1 MLSPYKGTFRV
12 SQEYKGNDHRGIDL
26 VGISDKRLFSPVV
39 GTVVRAG
46 WENPLVRSQGF
57 GKRVVIRIGSSNFFM
72 YFGHLSE
79 ISVSKGQRVKIGQQ
93 IGIEG
98 TTGHSTGNHLHWEI
112 RYNDVKSGFQSIAA
126 YSNIPN
132 MQSRE
137 EKISS
142 WGTELFGI
150 STLKEGQNDF
160 PYCLYN
166 SNLQSILKIEAD
178 GIFRVNTENRVR
190 KFQQDN
196 HLEVDGKVGAVTK
209 SVLVYIDGLR

>member
-46 WENPLVRSQGF
+46 WENPPVRSQGF
-57 GKRVVIRIGSSNFFM
+57 GRHVVIRIGNSDVFM

-79 ISVSKGQRVKIGQQ
+79 INVVKGQRVKIGQQ
-93 IGIEG
+93 IGVEG
-98 TTGHSTGNHLHWEI
+98 TTGHSTGSHLHWEI
-112 RYNDVKSGFQSIAA
+112 RYGDVKSGFRDISS

-132 MQSRE
+132 AQSHE
-137 EKISS
+137 AKASS
-142 WGTELFGI
+142 WGTELFGL
-150 STLKEGQNDF
+150 STLKEGQSAF
-160 PYCLYN
+160 PYNVYN

-178 GIFRVNTENRVR
+178 GIFGANTENRVR

-196 HLEVDGKVGAVTK
+196 HLEVDGKVGAMTK
-209 SVLVYIDGLR
+209 SVLVYIAGLR